1 MNNDSQMPFPLKQ
14 LIVLG
19 RKKGYL
25 TKKEI
30 KDKLAAENYESDVLE
45 DFKQALEKFDILV
58 SQFEPKDENPI
69 QSQNIDEINDDLVSS
84 GVEKDSLRIYMREM
98 GRISLLN
105 KEKEIAIAQRFES
118 NTVQTQEHISHFMQA
133 AEYIISLY
141 DQFKVNKLR
150 LEDIV
155 IGVYIGDTAIKINDK
170 LSASDS
176 SDSQKEEDL
185 LEIDSPEKVDEVVA
199 KLEDSPAN
207 EGDEDLAIESV
218 IEENNELD
226 AKVISG
232 NDIDNTVI
240 IMALDKLVTCAEN
253 SYNTLE
259 KFGRDSTEYKN
270 ATLATTECF
279 GKLKFPQ
286 KVLDQVMSEVREIN
300 VDTQYVIG
308 TIKKLL
314 VTDCQISEELLN
326 KTEFFIDI
334 ANGAWLQQLK
344 NVAEEKVAILEECDD
359 KLKQSIEI
367 LKNIECQTGLSIK
380 DIALVISNMEQ
391 SYKLARDAKNE
402 MITANLRLVIS
413 IAKKYQNRGIHG
425 LGVQDLIQNGSLGL
439 SKAVDKF
446 DYRLGYKFST
456 YATWWIKQAISRA
469 IADEGRVIRIP
480 VHMLEASNKMN
491 TFATEFAKRTG
502 RQPTIQEYASN
513 LKISEDKIIDAL
525 NLPSEPVST
534 ETPVGDDEESR
545 LLDMMEDDT
554 SPQPE
559 DDVIADE
566 LTKEVEEAL
575 SKLTPREGKTLRMRF
590 GIGEDS
596 DHTLEEIG
604 KFFGVTRERARQ
616 MEASSLRKLRNPSR
630 SEALKTFVNEEK

>member
-25 TKKEI
+25 TQKEI

-259 KFGRDSTEYKN
+259 K
-270 ATLATTECF
+270 F

-525 NLPSEPVST
+525 NLPSDPVST

>member
-58 SQFEPKDENPI
+58 SQFETKDENPI

-185 LEIDSPEKVDEVVA
+185 LEIDSPETVDEVVA
-199 KLEDSPAN
+199 KLEDSPAD

-596 DHTLEEIG
+596 DHTLDEIG

>member
-185 LEIDSPEKVDEVVA
+185 LEIDSPEKVDEVVT
-199 KLEDSPAN
+199 KLEDSSEN

-259 KFGRDSTEYKN
+259 
-270 ATLATTECF
+270 TTECF

-616 MEASSLRKLRNPSR
+616 MEASSLRRLRNPSR